1 MSFEIKKISLIELE
15 KIFSPFSTNKIF
27 DTLDLKNSLLY
38 LIEKSLENKFS
49 RDKIINLLQIC
60 YILNKEEYL
69 EIAKKEIQ
77 NERNL
82 KVFINSNNIET
93 GILNSW
99 QINYIDFENLIYNGL
114 LNSCFG
120 YFSSY
125 DESIDDNKTKIINI
139 KKIKL
144 NTEQV
149 RNFLQDKLI
158 EENLKENDVLNY
170 QLKIAK
176 TNYNEAIDLRN
187 ELVSRQKSFTFLNAD
202 FINKFSKLVKVDNQ
216 DLTYE
221 KFIEIVDSDFML
233 AIDLVINFVNYNFAF
248 DFKKKNQFFV
258 K

>member
-1 MSFEIKKISLIELE
+1 MSFEIKKISLVDLE
-15 KIFSPFSTNKIF
+15 KIFSSFSVNKIF

-38 LIEKSLENKFS
+38 LFEKSLDNKYS
-49 RDKIINLLQIC
+49 RDKIINLLKIC
-60 YILNKEEYL
+60 YFSNKEEYF
-69 EIAKKEIQ
+69 EITKQELKDEGD
-77 NERNL
+77 L
-82 KVFINSNNIET
+82 KVFINSNNIDN

-125 DESIDDNKTKIINI
+125 DEIIENNKTKIINI

-149 RNFLQDKLI
+149 KDFLEDKLI
-158 EENLKENDVLNY
+158 EEDLKENDILNY
-170 QLKIAK
+170 QLKITK
-176 TNYNEAIDLRN
+176 INYNDAIDLRN
-187 ELVSRQKSFTFLNAD
+187 ELLSRQKSFSFLNAD

-233 AIDLVINFVNYNFAF
+233 AIDLIINFVNYNFAF